1 MYGGQLR
8 WGDPNAS
15 PGSGEHIHETDDA
28 VVVPTADNKA
38 HNWASETSPVC
49 LSRNSAFVQS
59 SLSPFMTTVL
69 PFLRLLVCATSE
81 DVACGWTPCQGLP
94 QSSSW
99 PPSTSCVGLKLQ
111 AKSAHLVFCIPH
123 LAGVGTWPNS
133 SRGTRNG
140 FNGQIPTACQA
151 GLCSMGSE
159 A

>member
-1 MYGGQLR
+1 MQAQVQESMSMKQMMLLWYPQQTTRHTIGLVK
-8 WGDPNAS
+8 PALS
-15 PGSGEHIHETDDA
+15 VCPGIL
-28 VVVPTADNKA
+28 PL
-38 HNWASETSPVC
+38 C
-49 LSRNSAFVQS
+49 S
-59 SLSPFMTTVL
+59 SLSPFVTTVL

-81 DVACGWTPCQGLP
+81 DLACGWTPCQGLP

-123 LAGVGTWPNS
+123 LAGVGIWPNS